1 MRAATGGFER
11 HMKVRQILIVAVIT
25 IASISSV
32 EDLLEQSVDDVP
44 HMSDG
49 SISLGSLT
57 L

>member
-1 MRAATGGFER
+1 
-11 HMKVRQILIVAVIT
+11 MKVRQILIVAVIT